1 MRRLAIGAPQM
12 QTDNLPYRIEIWS
25 RDGRVREETLAACSN
40 FYVATAAFT
49 EAVTRNPK
57 SHVML
62 CERSR
67 IISVHKPK

>member
-1 MRRLAIGAPQM
+1 MGA
-12 QTDNLPYRIEIWS
+12 
-25 RDGRVREETLAACSN
+25 AK
-40 FYVATAAFT
+40 AAFT

-67 IISVHKPK
+67 IISVHRPGKQINNLITNNDRGNISGNDPQLK